1 MINLSALI
9 WIVTLLMAMGGL
21 NAAYADQQDM
31 LKQLGSRVEQHA
43 VLRADFTQTK
53 QMAALKRPLIT
64 SGKLLYSKVH
74 GVVWQITKPY
84 PISYILSEDKVIE
97 VSADGYRKERSMK
110 DIPGFAQISRIFKAM
125 LSGDVNALNAYF
137 DSKVQT
143 EPNQTAWQ
151 LLLTPKQTQT
161 SRFIQEIVVAG
172 DQFVSSIN
180 IHEPNAASTAI
191 VFSKTEAASTL
202 SDAELALFRGK

>member
-1 MINLSALI
+1 MINGNALK
-9 WIVTLLMAMGGL
+9 WIGALCMAMGSL
-21 NAAYADQQDM
+21 NSAHAEQQDV

-64 SGKLLYSKVH
+64 SGKLLYSKAH

-84 PISYILSEDKVIE
+84 PITYILSEDKVIE
-97 VSADGYRKERSMK
+97 VSADGYRKERSVK

-137 DSKVQT
+137 ESKAQA

-172 DQFVSSIN
+172 DQFVTSIN

-191 VFSKTEAASTL
+191 LFSNTEAAPTL
-202 SDAELALFRGK
+202 RDAELALFRGK

>member
-1 MINLSALI
+1 ML
-9 WIVTLLMAMGGL
+9 WMTMGSL
-21 NAAYADQQDM
+21 NAAHAEQQDV

-84 PISYILSEDKVIE
+84 PITYILSEDKVIE
-97 VSADGYRKERSMK
+97 VSADGYRKERSVK

-137 DSKVQT
+137 ESKVFENTVQA

-151 LLLTPKQTQT
+151 LQLTPKQTQT
-161 SRFIQEIVVAG
+161 SRFIQEIVVTG
-172 DQFVSSIN
+172 DQFVTSIH

-191 VFSKTEAASTL
+191 LFSNTEAAPTL
-202 SDAELALFRGK
+202 RDAELALFRGK